1 MDNRKKIITAVVI
14 FIILSITAIVLA
26 ILQNTPKSSP
36 QAAPTTYVDPGSG
49 ETVIESDNGPTAGN
63 NQQLNIP
70 TFLGFSKL
78 TEKGLSSDQVEQIKS
93 ALSAYS
99 AKQSTRFSEVSLT
112 VATIT
117 RIQSPS
123 DPDIT
128 EFSIKVNRKDDYFVR
143 VESPTVLTTT
153 TKLYTANKSTLLF
166 TQ

>member
-1 MDNRKKIITAVVI
+1 MDNRKKIIIAIVI
-14 FIILSITAIVLA
+14 FVILSIAAIVLA
-26 ILQNTPKSSP
+26 VLQNTPKSSP
-36 QAAPTTYVDPGSG
+36 QPTSTTYVDPGSG

-63 NQQLNIP
+63 TQQLAIP

-78 TEKGLSSDQVEQIKS
+78 TEKGLSSDQVEQVKS

-99 AKQSTRFSEVSLT
+99 AKQSTKFSEISLT
-112 VATIT
+112 VATIN
-117 RIQSPS
+117 RIQSTT

-153 TKLYTANKSTLLF
+153 TKLYTADKSTLLF